1 MTAIPTSPRAAAL
14 RRDLGPVAW
23 CALECLVERSDDGRT
38 AAASVR
44 TVAAEL
50 GVAKNTAHRALVALV
65 RAGIAEAVQDRTTD
79 GRFRR
84 GGYRLH
90 LGDLVPSPPAL
101 PTRTRTRTPSA
112 TTRDQLSL
120 LPSA

>member
-1 MTAIPTSPRAAAL
+1 VTAIPTSPRAATL

-38 AAASVR
+38 TAASVR
-44 TVAAEL
+44 AVAAEL

-65 RAGIAEAVQDRTTD
+65 RAGIAEGVQDRTTD

-90 LGDLVPSPPAL
+90 LGDLAPSPPAR

-112 TTRDQLSL
+112 TTRNQLSL
-120 LPSA
+120 LPSD